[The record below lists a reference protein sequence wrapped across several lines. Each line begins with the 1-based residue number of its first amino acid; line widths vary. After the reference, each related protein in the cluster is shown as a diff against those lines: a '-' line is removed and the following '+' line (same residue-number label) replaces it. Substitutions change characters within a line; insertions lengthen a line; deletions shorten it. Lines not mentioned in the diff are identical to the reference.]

1 MFPPRS
7 FAGTSLAA
15 ALALPLALLAAP
27 SASAS
32 AFDFRTVGANGAIL
46 YDTPSATGAKR
57 YIAPSGMPLQV
68 MLAYGE
74 WVKVRDMNGDMAW
87 TQARSLVAR
96 RNVLVRTPGASVHAG
111 PDDGA
116 AVLMTA
122 DKGVLLELVD
132 PTAPA
137 WARVRHRDGIVGY
150 IKVSD
155 IWGL

>member
-1 MFPPRS
+1 MFPTRS

-15 ALALPLALLAAP
+15 ALALPVALLAAP
-27 SASAS
+27 SAS
-32 AFDFRTVGANGAIL
+32 AFDFRTVGANGAVL
-46 YDTPSATGAKR
+46 YDTPSASGAKR

-74 WVKVRDMNGDMAW
+74 WVKVRDMNGDVAW
-87 TQARSLVAR
+87 TQARNLLAR
-96 RNVLVRTPGASVHAG
+96 RNVLVYTPGAKVHAG

-116 AVLMTA
+116 PVLMTA

-132 PTAPA
+132 PTAAA

-150 IKVSD
+150 IKVSN